1 MSLQQFYIETHI
13 NTDVEDTMKCCE
25 MGIGLVKWRCFK
37 TAVFRKMHCG
47 GVVLTAFARCDQ

>member
-37 TAVFRKMHCG
+37 TADFRKNALWRRRFDCVRAM
-47 GVVLTAFARCDQ
+47 